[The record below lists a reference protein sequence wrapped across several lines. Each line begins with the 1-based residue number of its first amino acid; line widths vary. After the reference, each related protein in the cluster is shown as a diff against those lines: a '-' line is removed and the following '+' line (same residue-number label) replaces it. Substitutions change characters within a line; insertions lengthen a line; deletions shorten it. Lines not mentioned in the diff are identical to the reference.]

1 MGKTTISKT
10 KICHENR
17 MMTLIR
23 RPEAKQNQKIAIKPS
38 AFFLYLT
45 FSNIPEFKCQ
55 KYTTTLKIF

>member
-1 MGKTTISKT
+1 
-10 KICHENR
+10 

-23 RPEAKQNQKIAIKPS
+23 RPEAKQNQKSAIKPS